1 MFDFCMSIM
10 RWMSDSSYLLN
21 LTKYNIIDNIRA
33 HTSLCNYFMY
43 NQIRLVSGIVNRA
56 LFLSS
61 YFFYLCFMHLYGKMF
76 LFLCNRCYE
85 IEIMCQ
91 EFCYTINKVS
101 VLKPSLLCP
110 WQSYISCAWSLF
122 SIHFWNNVY
131 VRFINHVLWFFLLN
145 KTLIW
150 NYFMRKKFI

>member
-1 MFDFCMSIM
+1 MS
-10 RWMSDSSYLLN
+10 
-21 LTKYNIIDNIRA
+21 A

-43 NQIRLVSGIVNRA
+43 NQIRLVSGIVNTA

-85 IEIMCQ
+85 IEIMWQ
-91 EFCYTINKVS
+91 EFCFTINKVS
-101 VLKPSLLCP
+101 VLKSSLLCP

-122 SIHFWNNVY
+122 YIIETMS
-131 VRFINHVLWFFLLN
+131 VLGSLITFYGFFFFSTKL
-145 KTLIW
+145 
-150 NYFMRKKFI
+150 